1 MRIRARSLIVP
12 MLALAL
18 AAIAIGCA
26 HRPGRRRDQPAMLV
40 DTVRTLP
47 TPRPAPPPSQNSL
60 RSAVVRDTLYA
71 SGVLRRC
78 GSRTLL
84 PDQESIRDT
93 LLGMLVE
100 VRVALAAGDLER
112 ARAGARNARQLATS
126 LRCL

>member
-1 MRIRARSLIVP
+1 MRIRTRSLAAP
-12 MLALAL
+12 AL
-18 AAIAIGCA
+18 AAMLIAIAAGCA
-26 HRPGRRRDQPAMLV
+26 HRPARREAEPHILV
-40 DTVRTLP
+40 DTMRTLP
-47 TPRPAPPPSQNSL
+47 APTPAPVPTE
-60 RSAVVRDTLYA
+60 RAARTAVVRDTAYV

-78 GSRTLL
+78 GQRTLL

-100 VRVALAAGDLER
+100 VRAALASGDLER